1 MEQYSLFLFWN
12 NSYTGTQNVMSV
24 NLWKGS
30 VREKEEAKTEEL
42 KKIPKNI
49 IHKEMSKESHTH
61 KGEIYGWVDE
71 VIKNCL

>member
-1 MEQYSLFLFWN
+1 
-12 NSYTGTQNVMSV
+12 MSV

-42 KKIPKNI
+42 KKIPENI